1 MISPII
7 YRYSTSRIVNM
18 IAQEIVNG
26 HRNDVI
32 EGRFEGLIEMAVGIK
47 DLFDDEWSKNQLDTY
62 LDNRLLERILG
73 SMPTKLE
80 DLLFKLVTAA

>member
-1 MISPII
+1 
-7 YRYSTSRIVNM
+7 
-18 IAQEIVNG
+18 
-26 HRNDVI
+26 
-32 EGRFEGLIEMAVGIK
+32 MAVGIK

-80 DLLFKLVTAA
+80 DLLFKLVKAA